1 MPHLSKKSSWLGTW
15 GKALK
20 KSKLK
25 KIKGQCKH
33 LKKIDMP
40 QLPIQEGGSWIA
52 SIVTYGTMSF
62 NRFFGK
68 CFYLMFPE
76 IIRNSMTLEVIE

>member
-40 QLPIQEGGSWIA
+40 QLPIQEGG
-52 SIVTYGTMSF
+52 
-62 NRFFGK
+62 K
-68 CFYLMFPE
+68 
-76 IIRNSMTLEVIE
+76 